1 MSFIDEAKVYLRG
14 GNGGNGCVSF
24 RREKYVEFGGPDGGN
39 GGNGGSV
46 IFEASDAVNTLLFF
60 RYNQHIRAENGKGGS
75 GRNKTG
81 AAGRDRIVKVP
92 VGTQIYDESGTNLI
106 ADLSTKGQKQVVASG
121 GKGGTGNATYKSST
135 NRAPVNFTLGEVE
148 EEFCVLLQLK
158 VLSDVGIIGMPNAGK
173 SSILSR
179 CTMSKTK
186 IADYPF
192 TTLEPHLGVARVGEY
207 DLILADIPGL
217 IENANCGAGL
227 GHKFLKHIERCS
239 VLLHVIDGSLDDVA
253 KAYSLVRN
261 ELSLYS
267 DTLAN
272 KIEVVVLNKCDLLF
286 EQDIV
291 EKKKMLEGKCLS
303 KVVTLSIDSPL
314 QPLMILLFSMIKE
327 KFSPRDEREVFDP
340 FLFVG
345 YNKKG
350 K

>member
-1 MSFIDEAKVYLRG
+1 MSFIDEAKVYIRG

-60 RYNQHIRAENGKGGS
+60 RYNQHIRAENGKSGA
-75 GRNKTG
+75 GRNRTG

-92 VGTQIYDESGTNLI
+92 VGTQVYDAFGMSLI
-106 ADLSTKGQKQVVASG
+106 ADLSTKGQKKVIAPG
-121 GKGGTGNATYKSST
+121 GRGGIGNATYKSST
-135 NRAPVNFTLGEVE
+135 NQAPVNFTLGAIE

-158 VLSDVGIIGMPNAGK
+158 VLSDVGIVGMPNAGK

-217 IENANCGAGL
+217 IENASTGAGL

-239 VLLHVIDGSLDDVA
+239 VLLHVVDGSLEDVA
-253 KAYSLVRN
+253 GVYQLVRN

-267 DTLAN
+267 DALAEKN
-272 KIEVVVLNKCDLLF
+272 EVVVLNKCDLLSPR
-286 EQDIV
+286 EIS
-291 EKKKMLEGKCLS
+291 EKKRILEERCS
-303 KVVTLSIDSPL
+303 SSIVTLSINDHL
-314 QPLMILLFSMIKE
+314 LPLMTLLFSMVK
-327 KFSPRDEREVFDP
+327 KKSLQKRECVFDP
-340 FLFVG
+340 YLFVG
-345 YNKKG
+345 YNKNKRE
-350 K
+350 

>member
-1 MSFIDEAKVYLRG
+1 MSFIDEAKVYLKG

-75 GRNKTG
+75 GRNRTG
-81 AAGRDRIVKVP
+81 AAGRDKIVKVP
-92 VGTQIYDESGTNLI
+92 VGTQIYDESGMHLI
-106 ADLSTKGQKQVVASG
+106 ADLSTKGAKQILAPG
-121 GKGGTGNATYKSST
+121 GRGGIGNATYKSST
-135 NRAPVNFTLGEVE
+135 NRAPVNFTLGAVE

-192 TTLEPHLGVARVGEY
+192 TTLEPHLGVARIGEY

-217 IENANCGAGL
+217 IENANSGAGL

-239 VLLHVIDGSLDDVA
+239 VLLHVIDGSLEDVV
-253 KAYSLVRN
+253 KAYELVRN

-267 DTLAN
+267 ETLAA
-272 KIEVVVLNKCDLLF
+272 KKEVVVLNKCDLLAA
-286 EQDIV
+286 QDIS
-291 EKKKMLEGKCLS
+291 EKQKMLEEVCS
-303 KVVTLSIDSPL
+303 DKVVTLSIDSNL
-314 QPLMILLFSMIKE
+314 QQLMLFLFSMIKE
-327 KFSPRDEREVFDP
+327 KMPQQEKEVFDP

-345 YNKKG
+345 YNKK
-350 K
+350 